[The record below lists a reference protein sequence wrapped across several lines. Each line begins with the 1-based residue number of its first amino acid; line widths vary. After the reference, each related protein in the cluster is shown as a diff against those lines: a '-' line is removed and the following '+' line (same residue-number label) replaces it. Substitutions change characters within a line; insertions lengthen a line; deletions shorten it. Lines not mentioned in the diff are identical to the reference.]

1 MAENKKN
8 IEDILEKL
16 NLITEAA
23 EELFPNSKQILIFE
37 LNNEDFKEIQKNFR
51 EIDKNKLRFKIDI
64 SGKEIVFINNE
75 IYNTKEE
82 ETIEEDNIEEK
93 LSFWK
98 RLFFRKSSKP
108 SIKK

>member
-1 MAENKKN
+1 MAEDKKN

-37 LNNEDFKEIQKNFR
+37 LNDDDFKSIQKNFR
-51 EIDKNKLRFKIDI
+51 KIDKNKMRFKIDI
-64 SGKEIVFINNE
+64 SGREIVFINNE

-82 ETIEEDNIEEK
+82 EIIEEK
-93 LSFWK
+93 VSFWK
-98 RLFFRKSSKP
+98 KLFFRKGSKS

>member
-1 MAENKKN
+1 MAEDKKN

-37 LNNEDFKEIQKNFR
+37 LNDDDFKSIQKNFR
-51 EIDKNKLRFKIDI
+51 KIDKNKMRFKIDI

-82 ETIEEDNIEEK
+82 EIIEEEMIEK
-93 LSFWK
+93 KVSFWK
-98 RLFFRKSSKP
+98 KLFFRKGSKS

>member
-16 NLITEAA
+16 TLITEAA
-23 EELFPNSKQILIFE
+23 EELFPDSKQILIFE

-51 EIDKNKLRFKIDI
+51 EIDNNKLRFKIDI

-75 IYNTKEE
+75 IYKTKEE
-82 ETIEEDNIEEK
+82 EVIEK
-93 LSFWK
+93 KVSFWK
-98 RLFFRKSSKP
+98 RLFFRKGGKP

>member
-16 NLITEAA
+16 TLITEAA
-23 EELFPNSKQILIFE
+23 EEVFPNSKQILIYE
-37 LNNEDFKEIQKNFR
+37 LDDDDFKNVQKNFR
-51 EIDKNKLRFKIDI
+51 EIDKNKMRFKIEI

-75 IYNTKEE
+75 IYNVEE
-82 ETIEEDNIEEK
+82 IQTNEDEIIEEK
-93 LSFWK
+93 ISFWK
-98 RLFFRKSSKP
+98 KLFFRKGSKS

>member
-1 MAENKKN
+1 MAEDKKN

-23 EELFPNSKQILIFE
+23 EELFPNSKQILLFE
-37 LNNEDFKEIQKNFR
+37 LNDDDFKSIQKNFR
-51 EIDKNKLRFKIDI
+51 KIDKNKMRFKIDI

-82 ETIEEDNIEEK
+82 EIIEEK
-93 LSFWK
+93 VSFWK
-98 RLFFRKSSKP
+98 KLFFRKGSKS